1 MPAPTPDLKTMR
13 NATAKK
19 VMSQEGVDP
28 DQDLDVDSDAD
39 QGSDAD
45 LTPDRDLASL
55 RKKAAKKA
63 LGGKETAQE
72 EKDTGETGS
81 DTNWPVGLDTGDTG
95 DTGEV
100 GDRFGGTFGA
110 ERVEAVAVGEDW
122 SQDVTDAVHGMR
134 ENLQHQD
141 PGDEGGDY
149 ELVEAVGNPPTEIIF
164 EGPDGQQYSVEYSTA
179 HTEELSSLE
188 QRTPYGGKP
197 HDSEELRE
205 LRGPMIPEWQEELQ
219 DVSQQWLDT
228 GDTGE

>member
-1 MPAPTPDLKTMR
+1 MATPTSDLKTMR

-39 QGSDAD
+39 QSSDAD
-45 LTPDRDLASL
+45 FTPDRDLAGL

-72 EKDTGETGS
+72 EKDTGDTGS

-95 DTGEV
+95 DYAGLDTGDT

-110 ERVEAVAVGEDW
+110 ERVEAVAVGEEW
-122 SQDVTDAVHGMR
+122 PQEVTDAVHGMR
-134 ENLQHQD
+134 ERLQHQD

-179 HTEELSSLE
+179 HTEELSPE
-188 QRTPYGGKP
+188 QRTPYGGNE
-197 HDSEELRE
+197 DL
-205 LRGPMIPEWQEELQ
+205 G
-219 DVSQQWLDT
+219 DASQRWLDT